1 MSEKPQTGPTITEF
15 ANRIKRA
22 LSGIQFIG
30 RDGKPYERDYE
41 EDARWFTAYQM
52 AEDMHETY
60 TIKDW
65 AHYTYGGM
73 QPLTDEDVHDCFYD
87 EEEKMWLWP
96 MREDLIKFFHG

>member
-15 ANRIKRA
+15 ANRIRLA
-22 LSGIQFIG
+22 LSGIEFIG
-30 RDGKPYERDYE
+30 RNGKPYERDYE

-52 AEDMHETY
+52 AADMHETY

-65 AHYTYGGM
+65 AYYTYNGM
-73 QPLTDEDVHDCFYD
+73 QPLCDEDVKECFYD
-87 EEEKMWLWP
+87 EHEKVWLWP